1 MKNSLNMVIVVF
13 VLIVLGCSCPK
24 MDDIQKKIDESAK
37 KTTNNSDSTVANTA
51 TAPKQ
56 STETANLTKAKYEQI
71 KTGMK
76 YSAVKDIIGEEG
88 EEMSSTE
95 SGKYKIQTYKWSG
108 EDFSYIIATFMNDKM
123 QSKAKS
129 GNLK

>member
-1 MKNSLNMVIVVF
+1 MKNSLNIVIVVF
-13 VLIVLGCSCPK
+13 FLFVLGFYCPK
-24 MDDIQKKIDESAK
+24 MEYIKKKIDESAK
-37 KTTNNSDSTVANTA
+37 KTTDNSNSTPANTA
-51 TAPKQ
+51 TVPKQ
-56 STETANLTKAKYEQI
+56 TADTANLTKAKYEQI

-76 YSAVKDIIGEEG
+76 YAQVKDIIGEEG

-108 EDFSYIIATFMNDKM
+108 EDFSYIIAAFMNDKM
-123 QSKAKS
+123 QSKTKS